1 MPRKQGVG
9 LSRLILAS
17 VWGLSVCAGMGILVA
32 YETQPGEAA
41 SPPERWPETSGIEK
55 DAERPHLVMLA
66 HPRCPCT
73 RASIGELARIMAS
86 CKGRLVAH
94 VLFLKPG
101 EFEKDWAHSDLWRSA
116 ASIPGVTAVVDE
128 NGMEAQR
135 FGATTSGHAV
145 LYDSDGRLIFSGG
158 ITGSRGHF
166 GDNMGRSTVVS
177 LVSNAES
184 RISTEGRVAK
194 CSSYGCPL
202 FDDKTSPQVE
212 E

>member
-55 DAERPHLVMLA
+55 DAERPDLVMLA

-116 ASIPGVTAVVDE
+116 RIGGPIQWT
-128 NGMEAQR
+128 N
-135 FGATTSGHAV
+135 TV
-145 LYDSDGRLIFSGG
+145 LRNDRRYLINNKSRYDGRGHKSVATRLSNSSPISRSASMTG
-158 ITGSRGHF
+158 ITLCLMYR
-166 GDNMGRSTVVS
+166 
-177 LVSNAES
+177 A
-184 RISTEGRVAK
+184 
-194 CSSYGCPL
+194 
-202 FDDKTSPQVE
+202 
-212 E
+212 